1 MSDNPFE
8 APKSTI
14 TEAQRDASVAV
25 LLGTPRKNSIGHGW
39 KWIKEGFG
47 LFKLSPWLWIG
58 VFLIYI
64 IIAIVLSILPLGS
77 LLLNVV
83 NPVLM
88 AGLIYGAYELDQDRA
103 LKISNL
109 FDGFKRNTG
118 SLFAIGGLYLLGII
132 LVVVVAMGIAFA
144 TGGFDVF
151 SEILAASA
159 NGGQAPAIDP
169 QTIMS
174 SFILPALIGMALM
187 IPLMMSIWFS
197 PALVILHDMGAVEAM
212 KRSFNGCIKNMF
224 PYLWYGIIAMVLM
237 IIGVIPLGLGLLIVL
252 PVITIAIYT
261 SYKDIFID

>member
-14 TEAQRDASVAV
+14 TEAQRDASVGV
-25 LLGTPRKNSIGHGW
+25 LLATPRKNSIGHGW

-58 VFLIYI
+58 VFLIYMVV
-64 IIAIVLSILPLGS
+64 AILLSILPLGS
-77 LLLNVV
+77 LLLYIV

-88 AGLIYGAYELDQDRA
+88 AGLIYGAYELDQSRP
-103 LKISNL
+103 LKIGHL

-118 SLFAIGGLYLLGII
+118 SLFAIGGLYILGII
-132 LVVVVAMGIAFA
+132 LIVAIAMGIAFA

-151 SEILAASA
+151 TELLRASA
-159 NGGQAPAIDP
+159 GGGQPPAIDP
-169 QTIMS
+169 LMIMS
-174 SFILPALIGMALM
+174 SIILPVLIGMALI
-187 IPLMMSIWFS
+187 IPLVMTIWFS

-212 KRSFNGCIKNMF
+212 KRSFSGCMKNIL
-224 PYLWYGIIAMVLM
+224 PYLWYGIIATVLM

-252 PVITIAIYT
+252 PVITIAIYS
-261 SYKDIFID
+261 SYKDVFID